1 MYKTIWQTIICLG
14 LVIPFFSFAGVVDI
28 SLSPQ
33 NPEPLERV
41 GAILN
46 GPLIDFDKSEIYW
59 YINEELQSYGIG
71 EKSFSFTAG
80 EAEEKTILDVVVVTN
95 EGKRFDLQKT
105 ITPTSVDLL
114 WEAQTYTPPF
124 YRGKALPTEGSSVKI
139 VAMPNTQDI
148 NVKYI
153 YTWGVDGNF
162 PLVDH
167 SGYNRTSFVT
177 SGLETGYSRKVKV
190 SIASF
195 DGSKN
200 AKKQLKISSVDPEPI
215 LYENNILKGS
225 FWRQALYDIKEISGD
240 SLSLKV
246 EPYFF
251 SKTDFQDS
259 NLEYIWLI
267 NQQNINEDNTQDR
280 EMIITKPKDYE
291 KGKQQAQLRIYV
303 KNKNVYTQQMG
314 TNLLVNY

>member
-139 VAMPNTQDI
+139 VAMPNTKDVS
-148 NVKYI
+148 VKYI
-153 YTWGVDGNF
+153 YTWGVDDIF
-162 PLVDH
+162 PLTDH
-167 SGYNRTSFVT
+167 SGYNRTSFVMN
-177 SGLETGYSRKVKV
+177 GLETGYSRKVKV

-200 AKKQLKISSVDPEPI
+200 AEKQIKVSSVDPKPI
-215 LYENNILKGS
+215 LYKNNLSAGL
-225 FWRQALYDIKEISGD
+225 FGRQAVYGAQRMVDDRL
-240 SLSLKV
+240 LLRV

-251 SKTDFQDS
+251 SNTDFQD
-259 NLEYIWLI
+259 NKLEYIWLI
-267 NQQNINEDNTQDR
+267 NQQYIDENKTQDR
-280 EMIITKPKDYE
+280 EMEFGKPKDYE
-291 KGKQQAQLRIYV
+291 KGKQQAQIRIYI
-303 KNKNVYTQQMG
+303 KNKNVYKQQKG
-314 TNLLVNY
+314 FDLLLNY